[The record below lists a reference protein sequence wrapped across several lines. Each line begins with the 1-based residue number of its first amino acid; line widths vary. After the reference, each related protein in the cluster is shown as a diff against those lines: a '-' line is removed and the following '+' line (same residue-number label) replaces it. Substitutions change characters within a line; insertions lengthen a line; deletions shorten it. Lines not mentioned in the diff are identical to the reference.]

1 VTIVETGTTR
11 IAVRQTVLPSRMMRF
26 CPPLLAVF
34 ALAAGLCGGCQGSG
48 GAVSVRW
55 RIVELSTGEAFDPGA
70 TGQSGVVANHG
81 YCCRLR
87 DANSDCTAGNA
98 WVVQTVGIV
107 LRDAA
112 TDAFLQ
118 DVSPFNCTARERTT
132 RFDLPA
138 GSFAIG
144 LEASVVDGAGKVA
157 PVALPPS
164 EVRTIVRGEV
174 VNLQV
179 IEIGVHPLPLP
190 GPVPLPGP
198 PSMVTF

>member
-1 VTIVETGTTR
+1 MT
-11 IAVRQTVLPSRMMRF
+11 RF
-26 CPPLLAVF
+26 CTLPL
-34 ALAAGLCGGCQGSG
+34 ALALVALVGGCQGTG

-55 RIVELSTGEAFDPGA
+55 RIVEISTGEAFDPGS
-70 TGQSGVVANHG
+70 TGRTGLAGNHG

-87 DANSDCTAGNA
+87 DQNSECTADNA
-98 WVVQTVGIV
+98 WVVRTVGIV

-112 TDAFLQ
+112 TGAFVQ

-132 RFDLPA
+132 KFDLPA

-144 LEASVVDGAGKVA
+144 LEATVVDGAGDAAQVT
-157 PVALPPS
+157 LPPP

-179 IEIGVHPLPLP
+179 IEIGVHPLPQP
-190 GPVPLPGP
+190 APVPLPSP
-198 PSMVTF
+198 PAMVTF